1 MAACPECGVVTLETT
16 RFCPSCGR
24 DNQLVAP
31 YRLNKL
37 PMERG
42 SDAGY
47 SVPRGSAHPKTFDQM
62 FGLDPRV
69 AFLAFVVDLMLFG
82 TAAATM
88 GLTLP
93 ILVPLAIAAGVVLGR
108 ITYKAQ
114 MKWYGDDHESAM
126 IKASIIG
133 LLTAIPV
140 GIPAIV
146 WVPSGLLGLL
156 HDARKKLGIPNH
168 S

>member
-1 MAACPECGVVTLETT
+1 MPACPDCGVVTLEAP

-24 DNQLVAP
+24 DNKPMIQYQASNPYQSEAEYFAP
-31 YRLNKL
+31 RAK
-37 PMERG
+37 G
-42 SDAGY
+42 A
-47 SVPRGSAHPKTFDQM
+47 PKAFDQI
-62 FGLDPRV
+62 FGIDPRV

-82 TAAATM
+82 SAAVTM
-88 GLTLP
+88 GIDLP
-93 ILVPLAIAAGVVLGR
+93 VLIPLAIGAGVVLGR

-114 MKWYGDDHESAM
+114 MKWYGDDHDSAM

-140 GIPAIV
+140 GIPAFV
-146 WVPSGLLGLL
+146 WIPSGLLGLL
-156 HDARKKLGIPNH
+156 HNARKKLSLPDH